1 MRKDR
6 LIAFRVPVSEYEALR
21 ELAKKQDI
29 TMTALIKDALVSQT
43 WRVELERN
51 REYHRE
57 ILKTLDS
64 IEKRMKRTEKTRRK
78 AVTL

>member
-6 LIAFRVPVSEYEALR
+6 MIGVRVPAAEYDALR
-21 ELAKKQDI
+21 DLATKQGI
-29 TMTALIKDALVSQT
+29 TLTDLVKNALVSQT
-43 WRVELERN
+43 WRIELERN

-78 AVTL
+78 VITP